1 MAVVSFWLAVV
12 LPLVGQQDVSGSV
25 RVAVV
30 NVPAV
35 SERYL
40 KTTDLE
46 AEFEKLRQAFNQQ
59 REALQSRIDR
69 TARSLQEELKPGTE
83 EHWERRKQ
91 LALLDAE
98 LQVFIESEGQKVES
112 KMASSLRAIFDDI
125 LAATREIARERGI
138 DVVLASDQ
146 MPKNVPESSTQ
157 VRQQIMLQ
165 KVLYW
170 SPRVDLTDDII
181 TRVNAKYRAQ
191 PSSSP
196 PVGSARPAGGGERAA
211 SGTTQTT
218 RAAGFN
224 PGERSGMRTLHDGG
238 P

>member
-1 MAVVSFWLAVV
+1 MAVVSFWLAAV
-12 LPLVGQQDVSGSV
+12 LPLVGQHDVSGSV

-35 SERYL
+35 SEQYL
-40 KTTDLE
+40 RTTDLE
-46 AEFEKLRQAFNQQ
+46 AEFEKLRKAFNEQ
-59 REALQSRIDR
+59 REALQSRVDR

-98 LQVFIESEGQKVES
+98 LQVFVESEGQKVES
-112 KMASSLRAIFDDI
+112 KISSSLRAIFDDI

-170 SPRVDLTDDII
+170 SPGVDLTDDVIA
-181 TRVNAKYRAQ
+181 RVNAKYGAR
-191 PSSSP
+191 PPSP
-196 PVGSARPAGGGERAA
+196 PPLGSAGPAGG
-211 SGTTQTT
+211 
-218 RAAGFN
+218 
-224 PGERSGMRTLHDGG
+224 
-238 P
+238 